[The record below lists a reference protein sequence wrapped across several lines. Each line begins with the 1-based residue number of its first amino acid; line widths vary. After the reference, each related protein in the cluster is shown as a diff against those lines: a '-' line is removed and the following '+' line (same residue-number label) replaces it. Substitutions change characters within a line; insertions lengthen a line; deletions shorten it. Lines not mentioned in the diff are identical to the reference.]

1 MVRIFFSISVFTLI
15 FILNVYPD
23 ELKITSNNLEVDRSN
38 KISIFSGDVYVVNQ
52 NIKIWSE
59 KLIVKFNNNENE
71 IEEFNA
77 INKVKIVKDEI
88 TATGD
93 TGLYFPK
100 SDVINLF
107 GNVEVY
113 ENNNYVK
120 CDELFLDI
128 KNSTSIMKSTSS
140 DRVEALINTN

>member
-15 FILNVYPD
+15 FILNVYSD

-77 INKVKIVKDEI
+77 INEVKIVKDEI

-128 KNSTSIMKSTSS
+128 KNSTSIMKSNASNK
-140 DRVEALINTN
+140 VEAYIISE

>member
-77 INKVKIVKDEI
+77 IN
-88 TATGD
+88 
-93 TGLYFPK
+93 
-100 SDVINLF
+100 S
-107 GNVEVY
+107 
-113 ENNNYVK
+113 
-120 CDELFLDI
+120 
-128 KNSTSIMKSTSS
+128 
-140 DRVEALINTN
+140 

>member
-15 FILNVYPD
+15 FILNVYSD

-77 INKVKIVKDEI
+77 INEVKIVKDEI